1 MDDRYA
7 GTMGAFLAAS
17 RSRVI
22 PDAGEEFGPPRR
34 RVPGLRREEI
44 AILAGVSASYYT
56 RLEQGQAANASPQ
69 VLDSLA
75 RALRMDDVERDH
87 LHNLARAATRP
98 LQLADPPEEQASAGF
113 REVLTGLNDTPA
125 MVLGRRRDILAWNAA
140 GHALFAPHLD
150 PADVDAA
157 ERRPNATE
165 MIFLD
170 PHMREFYLDWEA
182 KAIASV
188 GHLRVLAGR
197 FPTDARL
204 LALIGRLSV
213 SSDAFVRIWAGH
225 SIRTSSSATYRVRH
239 PVAGELAL
247 RQQLLTSAETPG
259 QSIVICTAVEGTS
272 SQQSL
277 SLLGRMTQSRLAV
290 EIREETT

>member
-1 MDDRYA
+1 MMNDRDV
-7 GTMGAFLAAS
+7 GTVGDFLAAS
-17 RSRVI
+17 RARLI
-22 PDAGEEFGPPRR
+22 PDTGEEVGPLRR

-44 AILAGVSASYYT
+44 AIRAGVSASYYT

-69 VLDSLA
+69 VLDALA
-75 RALRMDDVERDH
+75 RALRLDEVERDH
-87 LHNLARAATRP
+87 LYNLARAATSP
-98 LQLADPPEEQASAGF
+98 LPLADPPDEQTSTGF
-113 REVLTGLNDTPA
+113 RELLTGLQGTPA
-125 MVLGRRRDILAWNAA
+125 MVLGRRRDILAWNPA

-150 PADVDAA
+150 PADVDDA

-170 PHMREFYLDWEA
+170 PHMREFYLDWED
-182 KAIASV
+182 KAVASV
-188 GHLRVLAGR
+188 GHLRVLAAR

-213 SSDAFVRIWAGH
+213 TSADFVRIWAGQ

-239 PVAGELAL
+239 PVAGELNL
-247 RQQLLTSAETPG
+247 RQQVLTSADTPG
-259 QSIVICTAVEGTS
+259 QSVVICTAVDGTS

-277 SLLGRMTQSRLAV
+277 ALLGRMTESGFAL
-290 EIREETT
+290 

>member
-1 MDDRYA
+1 MHSRDA
-7 GTMGAFLAAS
+7 GTVGAFLAAS
-17 RSRVI
+17 RARVI
-22 PDAGEEFGPPRR
+22 PDAGEERGPLRR

-69 VLDSLA
+69 VLDALA
-75 RALRMDDVERDH
+75 RALRLGDVERDH

-98 LQLADPPEEQASAGF
+98 LPFADPPEEQASAGF
-113 REVLTGLNDTPA
+113 REILTGLQDTAA
-125 MVLGRRRDILAWNAA
+125 MVLGRRRDILAWNRA

-150 PADVDAA
+150 PADVDDS

-170 PHMREFYLDWEA
+170 PHMREFYLDWEE

-188 GHLRVLAGR
+188 GHLRVLSAR

-213 SSDAFVRIWAGH
+213 SSDDFVRIWAGQ

-272 SQQSL
+272 SQHAL
-277 SLLGRMTQSRLAV
+277 ALLGRMTQSGFAL
-290 EIREETT
+290 